1 VAHHIRLLE
10 SRTVTDVSAARARR
24 IALAAQG
31 FDVPRPS
38 GKVDRR
44 HVRRVFARVGLIQ
57 IDSVNVIVR
66 SQELP
71 LFARLGPHRRD
82 LLATMIEDGE
92 LFEYWGHEASLLPV
106 EVFPYLRW
114 RMEAAGAKAA
124 GWNGLIR
131 LARERPDYVEAV
143 YEEVRERGVV
153 SAGELDD
160 PGDKSGPWWGWRH
173 GKQALEYLFW
183 CGRLSARRR
192 ASFERVYDLTERMID
207 PEILARPVPSEADAQ
222 KELLV
227 LAARSHGIGTARDLA
242 DYFRI
247 NIAVARKL
255 VAELAEEGRLVP
267 VTVEGWRDPGFLHPE
282 ARTPRR
288 IDARALLSPFDSL
301 VWERARTE
309 RLFGFRYR
317 LEIYTPAPKRVYG
330 YYVLPFLL
338 GDALVARVDL
348 KADRA
353 DSTLLVRGAFGE
365 AGHDPLAIAEPLAEE
380 LALLGGWLGLDRVV
394 VHDHGDL
401 APALRDAAR

>member
-1 VAHHIRLLE
+1 MTEL
-10 SRTVTDVSAARARR
+10 SAARARR
-24 IALAAQG
+24 IALGAQG
-31 FDVPRPS
+31 FDVPRPT

-57 IDSVNVIVR
+57 IDSVNVVVR

-82 LLATMIEDGE
+82 LLSAMVADGE

-106 EVFPYLRW
+106 ELFPLLRW

-131 LARERPDYVEAV
+131 LAKERPDYVEAV
-143 YEEVRERGVV
+143 YEEVVDRGLM
-153 SAGELDD
+153 SASELDD
-160 PGDKSGPWWGWRH
+160 PGAKSGPWWGWRH

-192 ASFERVYDLTERMID
+192 QSFERVYDITERLV
-207 PEILARPVPSEADAQ
+207 PPAALAAPVPTEPEAQ

-227 LAARSHGIGTARDLA
+227 RAARALGIGTPRDLA

-247 NIAVARKL
+247 NIPIARGL
-255 VAELAEEGRLVP
+255 VTELVEEERLLP
-267 VTVEGWRDPGFLHPE
+267 VTVEGWRSPALLHPE

-288 IDARALLSPFDSL
+288 IEGRALLSPFDSL
-301 VWERARTE
+301 IWERERTE
-309 RLFGFRYR
+309 RLFDFRYR
-317 LEIYTPAPKRVYG
+317 LEIYTPKPKRVFG

-348 KADRA
+348 KADRGA
-353 DSTLLVRGAFGE
+353 GTLLVRGAFAE
-365 AGHDPLAIAEPLAEE
+365 PRHDVAEIAGPLADE
-380 LALLGGWLGLDRVV
+380 LTLLGGWLGLDHVEV
-394 VHDHGDL
+394 ADHGDL
-401 APALRDAAR
+401 APALRAALL